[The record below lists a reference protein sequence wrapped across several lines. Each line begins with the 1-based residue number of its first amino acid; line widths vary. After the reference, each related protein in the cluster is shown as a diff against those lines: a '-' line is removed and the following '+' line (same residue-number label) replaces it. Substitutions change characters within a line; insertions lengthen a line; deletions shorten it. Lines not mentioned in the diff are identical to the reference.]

1 MTDFRRL
8 LDALCAG
15 RVDFVIVGGFAGTL
29 HGSAIPTRDL
39 DVVYA
44 RDAANIDRLVAALAP
59 HRPYLRGAPPVLPF
73 QWDSASVRAGL
84 NFTLTTDLGA
94 LDLLGEIAGG
104 GDYRALAP
112 HAGRVTIF
120 GESCLCLGLEKLIEV
135 KRAAGRPRDL
145 QAVADLEALLEER
158 SENGPPRDGR

>member
-1 MTDFRRL
+1 MTDFPRL

-15 RVDFVIVGGFAGTL
+15 GVDFIIVGGFAGTL

-44 RDAANIDRLVAALAP
+44 RDAPNIDRLVAALSP
-59 HRPYLRGAPPVLPF
+59 HKPYLRGAPPGLPF
-73 QWDSASVRAGL
+73 QWDSRAIRAGL
-84 NFTLTTDLGA
+84 NFTLATDLGA

-104 GDYRALAP
+104 GDFRALAP
-112 HAGRVTIF
+112 HAERVTIF
-120 GESCLCLGLEKLIEV
+120 GRSCLCLGLKKLIEV

-158 SENGPPRDGR
+158 AGDEPPASGR